1 MRWGDHNSFLPD
13 VPVRLCWRKK
23 KLIAGSVNLHELPP
37 ENVQAGD
44 AQVFMQIFA
53 DGKQPLLPM
62 LIVLPN
68 DIFDIVFINKEVPVE
83 DRIRGNTIFS
93 TRQDILL
100 ILAWDLRIRNKQGKE
115 EGVCFVALGTAYP
128 LDF

>member
-1 MRWGDHNSFLPD
+1 M
-13 VPVRLCWRKK
+13 
-23 KLIAGSVNLHELPP
+23 IAGSVNLHELPP

-93 TRQDILL
+93 TLQDILL
-100 ILAWDLRIRNKQGKE
+100 ILERDLRIRDKQGKE
-115 EGVCFVALGTAYP
+115 EGVGFVALATAYP

>member
-1 MRWGDHNSFLPD
+1 MPD

-23 KLIAGSVNLHELPP
+23 KFIAGSVNLHELPLK
-37 ENVQAGD
+37 NVQAGD
-44 AQVFMQIFA
+44 GQVFVQAFA
-53 DGKQPLLPM
+53 DRKQPLLPM
-62 LIVLPN
+62 LFVLPD

-93 TRQDILL
+93 TLQDILL
-100 ILAWDLRIRNKQGKE
+100 ILSWDLRIRDKQGKE
-115 EGVCFVALGTAYP
+115 EGVGFVALGTAYP